1 MRWLLS
7 ALFMALWTFADVLLN
22 EAALRQALAEEIL
35 RTAQSIGAPV
45 LLDRSVDASWQV
57 FLMSAPFT
65 AFFIQLAVYGAWSL
79 AYRLGGC
86 GRRGFA
92 AALAVVVAVTA
103 VLWLYGL
110 RLVFFM
116 GYIPIEQPLMYF
128 TVNAG
133 LAFIKYSECARPPAP
148 APG

>member
-1 MRWLLS
+1 M
-7 ALFMALWTFADVLLN
+7 
-22 EAALRQALAEEIL
+22 

-45 LLDRSVDASWQV
+45 LLDQSVDMSWRF
-57 FLMSAPFT
+57 FLVSAPFM
-65 AFFIQLAVYGAWSL
+65 AFFIQLVVYGAWIS

-86 GRRGFA
+86 RRGFA
-92 AALAVVVAVTA
+92 AALTVVAMLTA

-110 RLVFFM
+110 HVVFFM

-128 TVNAG
+128 TVNARTS
-133 LAFIKYSECARPPAP
+133 LHQVLRMRPNCSP

>member
-1 MRWLLS
+1 
-7 ALFMALWTFADVLLN
+7 MALWTFADVLLN
-22 EAALRQALAEEIL
+22 EAALRQALAEAIL
-35 RTAQSIGAPV
+35 RRTQSIGAPV
-45 LLDRSVDASWQV
+45 LLDQSVDMSWRS
-57 FLMSAPFT
+57 FLVSAPFM
-65 AFFIQLAVYGAWSL
+65 AFFIQLAVYGAWSS

-86 GRRGFA
+86 RRGFA
-92 AALAVVVAVTA
+92 AALAVVAALTA

-110 RLVFFM
+110 PAVFFM

>member
-7 ALFMALWTFADVLLN
+7 ALIMAVWTFVDVLLN
-22 EAALRQALAEEIL
+22 EAALRQALA
-35 RTAQSIGAPV
+35 
-45 LLDRSVDASWQV
+45 
-57 FLMSAPFT
+57 
-65 AFFIQLAVYGAWSL
+65 
-79 AYRLGGC
+79 
-86 GRRGFA
+86 
-92 AALAVVVAVTA
+92 AALGVVVVVTA

-110 RLVFFM
+110 HVVFFM

-133 LAFIKYSECARPPAP
+133 LAFIKYSECALPPAP

>member
-1 MRWLLS
+1 MRWLLR
-7 ALFMALWTFADVLLN
+7 ALFMELWTFADVLLN
-22 EAALRQALAEEIL
+22 EAALRQALAEAML
-35 RTAQSIGAPV
+35 RRTQSIGAPV
-45 LLDRSVDASWQV
+45 LLDQSVDVSWRS
-57 FLMSAPFT
+57 FLVSAPFM
-65 AFFIQLAVYGAWSL
+65 AFFIQLAVYGAWSS

-86 GRRGFA
+86 RRGFA
-92 AALAVVVAVTA
+92 AALAVVAALTA

-110 RLVFFM
+110 PAVFFM

-133 LAFIKYSECARPPAP
+133 LAFIKYSECARPPAL

>member
-1 MRWLLS
+1 
-7 ALFMALWTFADVLLN
+7 MAVWTFADVLLN

-35 RTAQSIGAPV
+35 RRTQSIGAPV
-45 LLDRSVDASWQV
+45 LLDRSVDASWQI
-57 FLMSAPFT
+57 FLVSAPFT
-65 AFFIQLAVYGAWSL
+65 AFFIQLAVYGAWSS

-86 GRRGFA
+86 RRGFA
-92 AALAVVVAVTA
+92 AALAVVATLTA

-110 RLVFFM
+110 HVVFIM
-116 GYIPIEQPLMYF
+116 GYIPIEQPLMYL

-148 APG
+148 EPE

>member
-1 MRWLLS
+1 
-7 ALFMALWTFADVLLN
+7 
-22 EAALRQALAEEIL
+22 
-35 RTAQSIGAPV
+35 
-45 LLDRSVDASWQV
+45 
-57 FLMSAPFT
+57 
-65 AFFIQLAVYGAWSL
+65 L

-86 GRRGFA
+86 RRRGFA
-92 AALAVVVAVTA
+92 AALAVVATLTV

-110 RLVFFM
+110 HLVFIM

>member
-7 ALFMALWTFADVLLN
+7 ALFMAVWTFADVLLN

-35 RTAQSIGAPV
+35 RSAQSIGAPV
-45 LLDRSVDASWQV
+45 LLDQSVDVSWRF
-57 FLMSAPFT
+57 FLISAPFT
-65 AFFIQLAVYGAWSL
+65 AFFIQLAVYGAWSS

-86 GRRGFA
+86 RRGFA
-92 AALAVVVAVTA
+92 AALAVVAALTA

-110 RLVFFM
+110 HVVFIM

-133 LAFIKYSECARPPAP
+133 LAFIKYSECARLPAP
-148 APG
+148 EPG

>member
-7 ALFMALWTFADVLLN
+7 ALFVALWTFADVQLN

-35 RTAQSIGAPV
+35 RRAQSIGAPV
-45 LLDRSVDASWQV
+45 LLDRSVDASWRS
-57 FLMSAPFT
+57 FLVSAPFT
-65 AFFIQLAVYGAWSL
+65 AFFLQLAVYGAWSL

-86 GRRGFA
+86 NRRGFA
-92 AALAVVVAVTA
+92 AALAVVAAVTA

-116 GYIPIEQPLMYF
+116 GYIPIEQPLMCF

>member
-22 EAALRQALAEEIL
+22 EAALRQALAEAML
-35 RTAQSIGAPV
+35 RRTQSIGAPV
-45 LLDRSVDASWQV
+45 LLDQSVDVSWRS
-57 FLMSAPFT
+57 FLVSAPFM
-65 AFFIQLAVYGAWSL
+65 AFFIQLAVYGAWSS

-86 GRRGFA
+86 RRGFA
-92 AALAVVVAVTA
+92 AALAVVAALTA

-110 RLVFFM
+110 PAVFFM

-133 LAFIKYSECARPPAP
+133 LAFIKYSECARPPAL

>member
-7 ALFMALWTFADVLLN
+7 ALFMALRTFADVLLN
-22 EAALRQALAEEIL
+22 EAALRQALAELIL
-35 RTAQSIGAPV
+35 RRAQSIGSPV
-45 LLDRSVDASWQV
+45 LLDQSVDMSWRF
-57 FLMSAPFT
+57 FLVSAPFT
-65 AFFIQLAVYGAWSL
+65 AFLIQLAVYGAWSL

-86 GRRGFA
+86 RRGLA
-92 AALAVVVAVTA
+92 AALAVVAAVTA

-110 RLVFFM
+110 PAVFFM
-116 GYIPIEQPLMYF
+116 GYIPIEQSLMYF

>member
-7 ALFMALWTFADVLLN
+7 ALFMAVWTFADVLLN
-22 EAALRQALAEEIL
+22 EAALRQALAELML
-35 RTAQSIGAPV
+35 RHAQSIGAPV
-45 LLDRSVDASWQV
+45 LLDQSVDASWRF
-57 FLMSAPFT
+57 FLVSAPFM
-65 AFFIQLAVYGAWSL
+65 AFFIQLAVYGAWSS
-79 AYRLGGC
+79 AYRLIGC
-86 GRRGFA
+86 RRGFA
-92 AALAVVVAVTA
+92 AALAIVAALTA

>member
-7 ALFMALWTFADVLLN
+7 TLFMALWTFADVLLN

-35 RTAQSIGAPV
+35 RSAQSIGAPV
-45 LLDRSVDASWQV
+45 LLDRSVDVSWRF
-57 FLMSAPFT
+57 FLVSAPFM
-65 AFFIQLAVYGAWSL
+65 AFFIQLAVYGAWSS
-79 AYRLGGC
+79 AYRLGGYN
-86 GRRGFA
+86 RRGFA
-92 AALAVVVAVTA
+92 AALAVVVALTA

-110 RLVFFM
+110 RIVFLM

>member
-22 EAALRQALAEEIL
+22 EAALRQALAEWIL
-35 RTAQSIGAPV
+35 RRAQSIGAPV
-45 LLDRSVDASWQV
+45 RLDQSVDVSWRF
-57 FLMSAPFT
+57 FLLSAPFT
-65 AFFIQLAVYGAWSL
+65 AFFIQLAVYGAWIS

-86 GRRGFA
+86 RRGFA
-92 AALAVVVAVTA
+92 AALGVVVAVTA
-103 VLWLYGL
+103 VLWLYL
-110 RLVFFM
+110 LPAVFFM

-133 LAFIKYSECARPPAP
+133 LAFIKYSGCARPPAP

>member
-22 EAALRQALAEEIL
+22 EAALRQALAEEIM
-35 RTAQSIGAPV
+35 RTAQSIGSPV
-45 LLDRSVDASWQV
+45 LLDQSVDVSWRF
-57 FLMSAPFT
+57 FLMSAPFM

-79 AYRLGGC
+79 AYRLGGY
-86 GRRGFA
+86 RRGFA
-92 AALAVVVAVTA
+92 AALAVVAALTA

>member
-7 ALFMALWTFADVLLN
+7 ALFMAVWTFADVLLN

-35 RTAQSIGAPV
+35 RRTQSIGAPV
-45 LLDRSVDASWQV
+45 LLDRSVEASWRF
-57 FLMSAPFT
+57 FLLSAPFT

-86 GRRGFA
+86 RRGFA
-92 AALAVVVAVTA
+92 VALAVVAALTA

-110 RLVFFM
+110 HVVFIM
-116 GYIPIEQPLMYF
+116 GYIPIEQPLMYL

-148 APG
+148 EPE

>member
-7 ALFMALWTFADVLLN
+7 ALFMAVWTFADVLLN
-22 EAALRQALAEEIL
+22 EAALRQALAEVIL
-35 RTAQSIGAPV
+35 RSAQSIGAPV
-45 LLDRSVDASWQV
+45 LLDRSVEASWRF
-57 FLMSAPFT
+57 FLASAPFT
-65 AFFIQLAVYGAWSL
+65 AFFIQLAVYGAWSS

-86 GRRGFA
+86 RRGFA
-92 AALAVVVAVTA
+92 AALAVVATLTA

-110 RLVFFM
+110 HVVFIM

-133 LAFIKYSECARPPAP
+133 LAFIKYSECARPPRP

>member
-1 MRWLLS
+1 VRWLLS
-7 ALFMALWTFADVLLN
+7 AVFMALWTLADVLLN
-22 EAALRQALAEEIL
+22 EAALRQALAELIL
-35 RTAQSIGAPV
+35 RRAQSMGAPV
-45 LLDRSVDASWQV
+45 LLDQSVDVSWRF
-57 FLMSAPFT
+57 FLVSAPFM
-65 AFFIQLAVYGAWSL
+65 AFFIQLAVYGAWIS

-92 AALAVVVAVTA
+92 AALAVVAAVTA

-110 RLVFFM
+110 RVVFFM

-133 LAFIKYSECARPPAP
+133 LAFIKYSECARPPGP

>member
-7 ALFMALWTFADVLLN
+7 ALFMAVWTFVDVLLN

-35 RTAQSIGAPV
+35 RSAQSIGAPV
-45 LLDRSVDASWQV
+45 LLDRSVDASWRF
-57 FLMSAPFT
+57 FLVSAPFT

-86 GRRGFA
+86 RRRGFA

-110 RLVFFM
+110 RVVFIM

>member
-7 ALFMALWTFADVLLN
+7 AVFMAVWTFADVLLN

-35 RTAQSIGAPV
+35 RSAQSIRAPV
-45 LLDRSVDASWQV
+45 LLDRSVDASWR
-57 FLMSAPFT
+57 FLLVSAPFT

-86 GRRGFA
+86 RRGFA
-92 AALAVVVAVTA
+92 TALAVVAAATA
-103 VLWLYGL
+103 VLWLDGL
-110 RLVFFM
+110 RIVFIM

>member
-1 MRWLLS
+1 
-7 ALFMALWTFADVLLN
+7 LFMALWTFADVQLN

-35 RTAQSIGAPV
+35 RRTQSIGAPV
-45 LLDRSVDASWQV
+45 LLDRSVDASWQF
-57 FLMSAPFT
+57 FLVSAPFT
-65 AFFIQLAVYGAWSL
+65 ASFLQLAVYGGWSL

-86 GRRGFA
+86 KRRGFT
-92 AALAVVVAVTA
+92 AALAVVVALTA

-110 RLVFFM
+110 PAVFFM

-133 LAFIKYSECARPPAP
+133 LACIKYSERARPPAP

>member
-1 MRWLLS
+1 
-7 ALFMALWTFADVLLN
+7 MAVWTFVDVLLN

-35 RTAQSIGAPV
+35 RHAQPIGAPV
-45 LLDRSVDASWQV
+45 LLDRSVDASWRF
-57 FLMSAPFT
+57 FLVSAPFT

-79 AYRLGGC
+79 AYRLGSC
-86 GRRGFA
+86 RRGFA
-92 AALAVVVAVTA
+92 AALAVVIALTA
-103 VLWLYGL
+103 VLWLYVL
-110 RLVFFM
+110 PAVFFM

-133 LAFIKYSECARPPAP
+133 LAFIKYSECAQPPTP

>member
-7 ALFMALWTFADVLLN
+7 ALFMAVWTFADVLLN

-35 RTAQSIGAPV
+35 RSAQSIGAPV
-45 LLDRSVDASWQV
+45 LLDQSVDVSWRF

-65 AFFIQLAVYGAWSL
+65 AFFIQLAVYGAWSS

-86 GRRGFA
+86 RRGFA
-92 AALAVVVAVTA
+92 AALAVVVALTA

-110 RLVFFM
+110 RIVFIM

-133 LAFIKYSECARPPAP
+133 LAFIKYSECARPPRP

>member
-1 MRWLLS
+1 
-7 ALFMALWTFADVLLN
+7 MAVWTFADVLLN
-22 EAALRQALAEEIL
+22 EAALRQALAELIL
-35 RTAQSIGAPV
+35 RHAQSIGAPV
-45 LLDRSVDASWQV
+45 LLDQSVDMSWQV
-57 FLMSAPFT
+57 FLVSAPFM
-65 AFFIQLAVYGAWSL
+65 AFFIQLAVYGAWSS

-86 GRRGFA
+86 RRGFA
-92 AALAVVVAVTA
+92 AALAVVAALTA

-110 RLVFFM
+110 HLVFFM

>member
-1 MRWLLS
+1 
-7 ALFMALWTFADVLLN
+7 MALWTFADVLLN
-22 EAALRQALAEEIL
+22 EAALRQALAEVIL
-35 RTAQSIGAPV
+35 RSAQSIRAPV
-45 LLDRSVDASWQV
+45 RLDQSVDVSWRF
-57 FLMSAPFT
+57 FLVSAPFM
-65 AFFIQLAVYGAWSL
+65 AFFIQLAVYGAWSS

-86 GRRGFA
+86 RRGFA
-92 AALAVVVAVTA
+92 AALAIVATLTA

-110 RLVFFM
+110 PAVFFM
-116 GYIPIEQPLMYF
+116 GYIPIEQPLMYL

>member
-7 ALFMALWTFADVLLN
+7 ALFMAVWTFADVLLN
-22 EAALRQALAEEIL
+22 EAALRQALAELIL
-35 RTAQSIGAPV
+35 KHAQSIGAPV
-45 LLDRSVDASWQV
+45 LLDQSVDASWRF
-57 FLMSAPFT
+57 FLVSAPFT
-65 AFFIQLAVYGAWSL
+65 AFFIQLAVYGAWSS

-86 GRRGFA
+86 RRGFA
-92 AALAVVVAVTA
+92 AALAVVVALTA

-110 RLVFFM
+110 RAVFLM

-133 LAFIKYSECARPPAP
+133 LAFIKYSECTRPPGP

>member
-1 MRWLLS
+1 M
-7 ALFMALWTFADVLLN
+7 FMAVWTFVDVLLN
-22 EAALRQALAEEIL
+22 EAALRQALADEIL
-35 RTAQSIGAPV
+35 RSAQSIGAPV
-45 LLDRSVDASWQV
+45 LLDQSVDVSWRF
-57 FLMSAPFT
+57 FLVSAPFT

-86 GRRGFA
+86 RRRGFA
-92 AALAVVVAVTA
+92 AALGVVVAVTA

-110 RLVFFM
+110 RLVFIM

-133 LAFIKYSECARPPAP
+133 LAFIKYSECARPPGP
-148 APG
+148 ALG

>member
-1 MRWLLS
+1 MKWLLS
-7 ALFMALWTFADVLLN
+7 AVFIAVWTFVDVLLN

-35 RTAQSIGAPV
+35 RHAQSIGAPV
-45 LLDRSVDASWQV
+45 LLDRSVNVSWRL
-57 FLMSAPFT
+57 FLVWAPFV

-86 GRRGFA
+86 RRGFA
-92 AALAVVVAVTA
+92 AALAVVVALTA
-103 VLWLYGL
+103 VLWLYVL
-110 RLVFFM
+110 PAVFFM

-133 LAFIKYSECARPPAP
+133 LAFIKYSECARPSAP

>member
-116 GYIPIEQPLMYF
+116 GYIPVEQPLMYF